1 MQLADCLRV
10 PAPPFRT
17 KEQTQIVLLQNVA
30 KKHVEWGVT
39 PVFSN
44 QPVGKRHLGDTS
56 HPSSLNPG
64 STNLNAKPG
73 FELGGFLCTGKG
85 LARYFALRF
94 FFYGISSPNAST
106 VSLSRNEE
114 FVETIGEK
122 MISHDRILEF
132 QM

>member
-1 MQLADCLRV
+1 MGKMQSADCLGV

-17 KEQTQIVLLQNVA
+17 KEQTQIILLQNVA

-44 QPVGKRHLGDTS
+44 QPVGKRHLGDPS

-64 STNLNAKPG
+64 STDLNAKPG

-94 FFYGISSPNAST
+94 
-106 VSLSRNEE
+106 L
-114 FVETIGEK
+114 FV
-122 MISHDRILEF
+122 
-132 QM
+132 